1 MSVWL
6 FATRGLGWG
15 EREVETIGD
24 RLPLFYCPCI
34 RLNNPT
40 PQFHL
45 NSTQGVDSHS
55 KAEVLVLS
63 FVKRMRITYH
73 LNPSSS
79 PASNIVV
86 VQKQFPAL
94 SKVSKIRDHGKH
106 FVKRPSDQSHEQCV
120 NFTAAQRQ
128 FVTKNDLPSDL
139 CRRDLCNRDFVQ
151 RSRFR
156 WCSFS
161 GAPIL
166 GPNAPSQAPSGSF
179 EPHGR
184 WNSCNC
190 APDHQFVI
198 SFGFDVIIL

>member
-1 MSVWL
+1 MIHLWHLIFKEFVLFSLQCRSLVWPYQRALKLISGKGRDNFQYLSVWL

-63 FVKRMRITYH
+63 FVKRTKYH

-79 PASNIVV
+79 PALNILVA
-86 VQKQFPAL
+86 QKQFPAL
-94 SKVSKIRDHGKH
+94 SKVPQI
-106 FVKRPSDQSHEQCV
+106 
-120 NFTAAQRQ
+120 
-128 FVTKNDLPSDL
+128 
-139 CRRDLCNRDFVQ
+139 
-151 RSRFR
+151 
-156 WCSFS
+156 
-161 GAPIL
+161 
-166 GPNAPSQAPSGSF
+166 
-179 EPHGR
+179 
-184 WNSCNC
+184 
-190 APDHQFVI
+190 
-198 SFGFDVIIL
+198 